1 VRKFF
6 RNLFNR
12 LNKKEPMTIKNG
24 WESAYRLKDYQPKTF
39 LGNLAKSLG
48 YNVEDPRASLMSKL
62 GDLYQEAYRCR
73 TEEQRLGNIRKQELI
88 KALLRELEE

>member
-1 VRKFF
+1 
-6 RNLFNR
+6 
-12 LNKKEPMTIKNG
+12 MTIKNG